1 MQTICQQ
8 RQTHGG
14 TNLKKQVYT
23 QQVISN
29 IRATAQKTLAVYI
42 AIAVF
47 FAIFCGIFCYLAIA
61 ELASIY
67 LCCALNIVATICFLW
82 YTYLFFAVISQPI
95 FAKRKFIKLLDTC
108 LPVVMVAKLL
118 DCQLSSDG
126 YYVLALENNKTL
138 KLDQSNGPLK
148 TDVTYKI
155 EQVNDIVLTYCEVQN
170 D

>member
-29 IRATAQKTLAVYI
+29 IRATAQKTLAVYV

-61 ELASIY
+61 EIASIY
-67 LCCALNIVATICFLW
+67 LCCAFNIVATICFLW

-118 DCQLSSDG
+118 NCQHSRDG
-126 YYVLALENNKTL
+126 YYVLAFENNKTL
-138 KLDQSNGPLK
+138 KLDQANSPLK

>member
-29 IRATAQKTLAVYI
+29 IRATAQKTLAVYV

-61 ELASIY
+61 EIASIY

-95 FAKRKFIKLLDTC
+95 FSKRKFIKLLDTC

-118 DCQLSSDG
+118 NCQPSRDG
-126 YYVLALENNKTL
+126 YYLLALENNKTL

-148 TDVTYKI
+148 TDVAYKI